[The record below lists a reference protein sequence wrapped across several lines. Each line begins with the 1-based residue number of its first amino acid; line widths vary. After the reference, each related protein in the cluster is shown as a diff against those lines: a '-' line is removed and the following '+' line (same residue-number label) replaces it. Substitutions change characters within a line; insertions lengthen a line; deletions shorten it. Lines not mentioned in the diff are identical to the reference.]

1 MDLHFDP
8 SVWIA
13 AYGYWTVFV
22 LIGLENMD
30 VPLANSGRPADI
42 AQSMLMTRRRVPR
55 LRVSSEVVVKPISE

>member
-30 VPLANSGRPADI
+30 VPLG
-42 AQSMLMTRRRVPR
+42 
-55 LRVSSEVVVKPISE
+55 E